1 MKIIFLMMILLI
13 VCVTFEESY
22 TSLLIIFLF
31 IVCNKLEVIGT
42 HKNNTF
48 KNELSTDNYS
58 FPNQKLLTT
67 LRD

>member
-1 MKIIFLMMILLI
+1 MILLI

-31 IVCNKLEVIGT
+31 IVCHKLRVIGT

-58 FPNQKLLTT
+58 FPDKKC
-67 LRD
+67 